1 MATNLADK
9 EVKELVEICKE
20 LGLDSDDYLT
30 PKNKPRT
37 KGVIIKAIEKFMGNK
52 KPYKAEPTN
61 KNIRNSMG
69 DIGTSPNEDIQEINE
84 IVWTLERNSD
94 TNTNYR
100 QVKDRLKKIV
110 NKNQKELYTL
120 SCVGVKAQN
129 DIMKILAIHIFNPQ
143 FHNEESELY
152 KRCKKLLDD
161 GDVSQEKYD
170 KYMSY
175 CCDLNNINKTDN
187 PVNAWKMFVLHF
199 LRKIFKGIYLD
210 EDSTFNFGNDEGT
223 FMKLIEGTCELKIDK
238 DFIDAFSTS
247 FGDIHEAFHEY
258 SGGKA
263 AKELGQ
269 FFTPRHLIHA
279 ILHGCGLND
288 MIKEY
293 DSPSIYDPCMGT
305 GGLLTRA
312 YSNGNILSNNIYGC
326 ETERDTI
333 KFGQIS
339 TLLATGAFNSNLQL
353 CNSLCDNRFVG
364 TKKFDV
370 IFTNPPF
377 GTSMKYKEIEKR
389 FNENKEIKGINIGVN
404 FKDVYPIDINNGTC
418 LFMQHCIYMLEENG
432 TCAIVVPD
440 GKELFSTSKN
450 LINYRKYICETV
462 NILKIVNVGANTFEH
477 TPIKTSVIIFKKN
490 GSTENIEFM
499 EIADSCDK
507 VKVVSV
513 ININN
518 IRNNN
523 YSLSYNAYITKTDA
537 KYGENVVVKTLG
549 EVCEFLPKSKRP
561 ASYGNKTGDYPFY
574 TSSKKIC
581 SKYCDAY
588 DYNEESLI
596 IGDGGVANVNYNNTQ
611 FSASDHCYILQNKNK
626 DILNLKYAYYYLYS
640 NLEIMGKLYTGLGPK
655 NISKEDIE
663 GLKIPI
669 PTLERQQE
677 IVEECDQIT
686 KSIDTIKL
694 RKEQLKSDGLLFKK
708 YHKKNVLDEIYK
720 NSEMKMLGEVCSID
734 IGGTPLR
741 NNNEYYENGN
751 NLWVSIR
758 ELNGG
763 YIYDTKEKITDLG
776 VKESNVKLCAKDT
789 ILFSFKLSIGK
800 TAIVGNPLYTN
811 EAIAGILS
819 INENLLSNMY
829 LYYYLTINDFTKL
842 GSGMFAKGSLNK
854 KSLGELK
861 IPIPSLENQE
871 HIIEIYKQMIEEHKK
886 KFVDKIAEQ
895 DKEIEILQEICKSMF
910 YC

>member
-9 EVKELVEICKE
+9 EVNELIENCKE
-20 LGLDSDDYLT
+20 LGLDSKDYL
-30 PKNKPRT
+30 KKNNKPRA
-37 KGVIIKAIEKFMGNK
+37 KGVIIKAIENFMRNQ

-61 KNIRNSMG
+61 KNIKNSMG
-69 DIGTSPNEDIQEINE
+69 DIQEINE
-84 IVWTLERNSD
+84 IVWTLDNNGD

-100 QVKDRLKKIV
+100 QIKDRLNKNV
-110 NKNQKELYTL
+110 NKSQNLLYIS

-170 KYMSY
+170 KYVSY
-175 CCDLNNINKTDN
+175 CRDLNNINKTDN
-187 PVNAWKMFVLHF
+187 PVNEWKMFVLHF
-199 LRKIFKGIYLD
+199 LRKIFNGIYAD
-210 EDSTFNFGNDEGT
+210 EDSTFNFGNDERT
-223 FMKLIEGTCELKIDK
+223 FMKLVEGTCELKIDK

-288 MIKEY
+288 IIKGY
-293 DSPSIYDPCMGT
+293 DSPTIYDPCMGT

-312 YSNGNILSNNIYGC
+312 YSNGNILPNNIYGC

-353 CNSLCDNRFVG
+353 CNSLCDNNFVG
-364 TKKFDV
+364 TKKFDN
-370 IFTNPPF
+370 IITNPPF
-377 GTSMKYKEIEKR
+377 GTKTNYKELEKR
-389 FNENKEIKGINIGVN
+389 FNDNKEKVNNPINIGVD

-440 GKELFSTSKN
+440 GKELYSTTKN

-462 NILKIVNVGANTFEH
+462 NILKIINVGPNTFEH

-499 EIADSCDK
+499 EIADGCDK

-518 IRNNN
+518 VRNNN
-523 YSLSYNAYITKTDA
+523 YSLSYNAYITKKDTE
-537 KYGENVVVKTLG
+537 YGEDVVVKTLG

-561 ASYGNKTGDYPFY
+561 ASYGNKIGAYPFY

-588 DYNEESLI
+588 DYNDESLI
-596 IGDGGVANVNYNNTQ
+596 IGDGGVANINYSTQ
-611 FSASDHCYILQNKNK
+611 FSASDHCYILQNKDKDK
-626 DILNLKYAYYYLYS
+626 DILNLKYAYYYLYN
-640 NLEIMGKLYTGLGPK
+640 NLEIMGELYTGLGLK
-655 NISKEDIE
+655 NISKEDLE
-663 GLKIPI
+663 QLKIPI
-669 PTLERQQE
+669 PSLDRQQE
-677 IVEECDQIT
+677 IVEECEQIT
-686 KSIDTIKL
+686 KSKDTIIL
-694 RKEQLKSDGLLFKK
+694 RKEQLKCDGILFKK
-708 YHKKNVLDEIYK
+708 YYKHNELNEIYK
-720 NSEMKMLGEVCSID
+720 NSEVKTLGEVCSID

-741 NNNEYYENGN
+741 SNNEYYENGN

-763 YIYDTKEKITDLG
+763 YIYDTKEKITDVG

-811 EAIAGILS
+811 EAIAGLLS
-819 INENLLSNMY
+819 INEDLLSNMY
-829 LYYYLTINDFTKL
+829 LYYYLTINDFSKL

-854 KSLGELK
+854 KTLGELK
-861 IPIPSLENQE
+861 IPIPSLDNQE
-871 HIIEIYKQMIEEHKK
+871 KIIEIYEQMIKEHKK

-895 DKEIEILQEICKSMF
+895 DKELEILQELCKSMF

>member
-9 EVKELVEICKE
+9 EVNELIEICKE

-30 PKNKPRT
+30 KNNKPRA
-37 KGVIIKAIEKFMGNK
+37 KNVIIKAIEKFMGNK

-69 DIGTSPNEDIQEINE
+69 DIGDAANVEIQEINE

-339 TLLATGAFNSNLQL
+339 TLLATGVFTSNLQL

-537 KYGENVVVKTLG
+537 KYGEDVVVKTLG
-549 EVCEFLPKSKRP
+549 EVCEIN
-561 ASYGNKTGDYPFY
+561 YGTRIVKGNNIEGDYPVYGSGRAMFS
-574 TSSKKIC
+574 TKTFNREGFNILIGRFALSLECVRFVNEKLFLNDSGLSVKPKTEKLFH
-581 SKYCDAY
+581 KY
-588 DYNEESLI
+588 L
-596 IGDGGVANVNYNNTQ
+596 G
-611 FSASDHCYILQNKNK
+611 
-626 DILNLKYAYYYLYS
+626 YYLLHNQHIIY
-640 NLEIMGKLYTGLGPK
+640 NLARGPAQKNLDIDEFKL
-655 NISKEDIE
+655 
-663 GLKIPI
+663 LKIPI
-669 PTLERQQE
+669 PSLERQQE
-677 IVEECDQIT
+677 IIEECEQIT

-694 RKEQLKSDGLLFKK
+694 RKEQKKSDGLLFKK
-708 YHKKNVLDEIYK
+708 YHKKNVLDEFYK
-720 NSEMKMLGEVCSID
+720 NSEVKSLGEVCEFQNGKGITKD
-734 IGGTPLR
+734 ELVEGEYPVIGGGQQPMGFHNEYNTDENTILCSSSGAYSGFISKYNKKVWASDCFSIIPKGNI
-741 NNNEYYENGN
+741 NNN
-751 NLWVSIR
+751 
-758 ELNGG
+758 
-763 YIYDTKEKITDLG
+763 YIYYFLKMFQEIIY
-776 VKESNVKLCAKDT
+776 KLQTGLAQPHVYSK
-789 ILFSFKLSIGK
+789 
-800 TAIVGNPLYTN
+800 
-811 EAIAGILS
+811 
-819 INENLLSNMY
+819 NL
-829 LYYYLTINDFTKL
+829 
-842 GSGMFAKGSLNK
+842 
-854 KSLGELK
+854 EQLK

>member
-9 EVKELVEICKE
+9 EVNELIENCKE
-20 LGLDSDDYLT
+20 LGLDSNYYLKT
-30 PKNKPRT
+30 NNKPRA
-37 KGVIIKAIEKFMGNK
+37 KGVIIKAIEKFMINQ

-61 KNIRNSMG
+61 KNIKNSMG
-69 DIGTSPNEDIQEINE
+69 DIQEIND
-84 IVWTLERNSD
+84 IVWTLENNGD

-100 QVKDRLKKIV
+100 QIKERLNKNV
-110 NKNQKELYTL
+110 NKSQNLLYNS

-143 FHNEESELY
+143 YHNEESELY

-187 PVNAWKMFVLHF
+187 PVNEWKMFVLHF
-199 LRKIFKGIYLD
+199 LRKIFNGIYAD
-210 EDSTFNFGNDEGT
+210 EDSTFNFGKDERT

-279 ILHGCGLND
+279 ILHGCGLNE

-312 YSNGNILSNNIYGC
+312 YSNGNILPNNIYGC

-353 CNSLCDNRFVG
+353 CNSLCDNKFVG
-364 TKKFDV
+364 TKKFDN
-370 IFTNPPF
+370 IITNPPF
-377 GTSMKYKEIEKR
+377 GTKTNYKELEKR
-389 FNENKEIKGINIGVN
+389 FNDNKVKVNNPINIGVD
-404 FKDVYPIDINNGTC
+404 FKDVYPIVSNNGTC
-418 LFMQHCIYMLEENG
+418 LFTQHCIYMLEENG

-440 GKELFSTSKN
+440 GKELFSTTKN
-450 LINYRKYICETV
+450 FINYRKYICETV
-462 NILKIVNVGANTFEH
+462 NILKIINVGPNTFEH

-490 GSTENIEFM
+490 GSTKNIEFM
-499 EIADSCDK
+499 EIADGCDK

-523 YSLSYNAYITKTDA
+523 YSLSYNAYITKKDTE
-537 KYGENVVVKTLG
+537 YSEGVVVKTLG
-549 EVCEFLPKSKRP
+549 EVCKFLLKSKRP
-561 ASYGNKTGDYPFY
+561 ASYGNKKGAYPFY

-596 IGDGGVANVNYNNTQ
+596 IGDGGVANINYSTQ
-611 FSASDHCYILQNKNK
+611 FSASDHCYILQNKDK
-626 DILNLKYAYYYLYS
+626 DILNLKYAYYYLYN
-640 NLEIMGKLYTGLGPK
+640 NLEIMGELYTGLGLK
-655 NISKEDIE
+655 NISKEDLE
-663 GLKIPI
+663 QLKIPI

-677 IVEECDQIT
+677 IVEECEQIT

-694 RKEQLKSDGLLFKK
+694 RKKQLKCDGILFKK
-708 YHKKNVLDEIYK
+708 YYKKNELDEIYK
-720 NSEMKMLGEVCSID
+720 NSEVKTLGEVCSID
-734 IGGTPLR
+734 YGTR
-741 NNNEYYENGN
+741 IVKGN
-751 NLWVSIR
+751 NTEGEYPVYGSGRAMFSTNTFNR
-758 ELNGG
+758 EG
-763 YIYDTKEKITDLG
+763 YNILVGRFALSQECVRFVNEKIFLNDSGLT
-776 VKESNVKLCAKDT
+776 VKPIK
-789 ILFSFKLSIGK
+789 
-800 TAIVGNPLYTN
+800 
-811 EAIAGILS
+811 
-819 INENLLSNMY
+819 ENLLHKY
-829 LYYYLTINDFTKL
+829 IGYYLLHNQSALYNLARGPAQKNLDIDEFKL
-842 GSGMFAKGSLNK
+842 
-854 KSLGELK
+854 LK

-871 HIIEIYKQMIEEHKK
+871 KVVAYYEQMTDEYKKHIL
-886 KFVDKIAEQ
+886 DKIDEYN
-895 DKEIEILQEICKSMF
+895 KELEMYKELCVNMF
-910 YC
+910 SL

>member
-9 EVKELVEICKE
+9 EVNELIENCKE
-20 LGLDSDDYLT
+20 LGLDSNDYLKT
-30 PKNKPRT
+30 NNKPRA
-37 KGVIIKAIEKFMGNK
+37 KGVIIKAIEKFMKNQ

-61 KNIRNSMG
+61 KNIRDSMG
-69 DIGTSPNEDIQEINE
+69 DIHEINE

-100 QVKDRLKKIV
+100 QVKDMLKKNV

-152 KRCKKLLDD
+152 KRGKKLLDD

-187 PVNAWKMFVLHF
+187 PVNEWKMFVLHF
-199 LRKIFKGIYLD
+199 LRKIFNGIYAD
-210 EDSTFNFGNDEGT
+210 EDSTFNFGKDERT

-279 ILHGCGLND
+279 ILHGCGLNV

-312 YSNGNILSNNIYGC
+312 YSNGNILPNNIYGC

-353 CNSLCDNRFVG
+353 CNSLCGNRFVG

-377 GTSMKYKEIEKR
+377 GTKMNYKEIEKR
-389 FNENKEIKGINIGVN
+389 FNENKKINGINIGVD

-440 GKELFSTSKN
+440 GKELFSTTKN

-462 NILKIVNVGANTFEH
+462 NILKIINVGPNTFEH

-490 GSTENIEFM
+490 GSTKNIEFM
-499 EIADSCDK
+499 EIADGCDK

-537 KYGENVVVKTLG
+537 KYGEDVVVKTLG

-611 FSASDHCYILQNKNK
+611 FSASDHCYILQNKDK

-694 RKEQLKSDGLLFKK
+694 RKKQLKCDGLLFKK

-741 NNNEYYENGN
+741 SNNEYYENGN

-811 EAIAGILS
+811 EAIAGIF

-871 HIIEIYKQMIEEHKK
+871 KIIEIYEQMIEEHKK

-895 DKEIEILQEICKSMF
+895 DKELEILQELCKSMF